1 MEELK
6 IEGMENGMCYV
17 GKEDKT
23 YQKKES
29 EGEGINPQ
37 HILLWISNN
46 AYASYENIKKETS
59 LLDLLD
65 YDHAIKTAE
74 IVNKYGPRKS

>member
-1 MEELK
+1 LEELK

-37 HILLWISNN
+37 HILL
-46 AYASYENIKKETS
+46 
-59 LLDLLD
+59 
-65 YDHAIKTAE
+65 
-74 IVNKYGPRKS
+74 